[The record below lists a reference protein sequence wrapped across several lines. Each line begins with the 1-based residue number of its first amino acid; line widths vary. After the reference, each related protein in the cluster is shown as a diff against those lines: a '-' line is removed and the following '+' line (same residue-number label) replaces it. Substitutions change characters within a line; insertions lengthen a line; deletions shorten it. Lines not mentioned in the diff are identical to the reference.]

1 MIREVL
7 MKETKNLFHYGYVVA
22 AVSILVV
29 LGSLGLGRFS
39 FTMIYPNMMEGLRLG
54 NTEMGFLA
62 SINFLGYMIFSLAG
76 GIMASRYGPRLIISL
91 SLVIAGI
98 AMVATGL
105 AGGLAVAML
114 LRFITGLGSGGSN
127 VPVMGLISSWF
138 APRRRGMAAGL
149 AVGGS
154 GIGIAGAGILVPL
167 INSSYLHDGWR
178 WSWHLL
184 GGAVVV
190 IGLLAF
196 IFLRNSPY
204 QMGLQPVGATK
215 DSPGQAA
222 GTSTAS
228 PFNWSLIYRSREI
241 WRLAFLYF
249 LFGFSYIIMVNFF
262 SVYLIREAGLAEKT
276 AGYLWSIAGLLGIF
290 SGFIWGNISDLVGR
304 RLALF
309 MVFGLQGTCFA
320 IFALGQSPLYYWSA
334 AIIFG
339 ITSFATPAI
348 IAAATGDFVGA
359 RLAPAGL
366 GMITVLFGIGQILG
380 PALAG
385 YLADFT
391 GTYRIGFFI
400 ASLAALTGA
409 LGSLSIKP
417 PTEARH

>member
-1 MIREVL
+1 MSESRHIL
-7 MKETKNLFHYGYVVA
+7 HYGYVVA
-22 AVSILVV
+22 AISILVV
-29 LGSLGLGRFS
+29 FGSLGLGRFS
-39 FTMIYPNMMEGLRLG
+39 FTMIYPNMMAGLQLG
-54 NTEMGFLA
+54 NTEMGLLA
-62 SINFLGYMIFSLAG
+62 SVNFLGYLIFSLAG
-76 GIMASRYGPRLIISL
+76 GILASRYGPRLIISL

-98 AMVATGL
+98 GMLLTGL
-105 AGGLAVAML
+105 AGGLAFAML
-114 LRFITGLGSGGSN
+114 MRFVTGLGSGGSN

-149 AVGGS
+149 ATGGS
-154 GIGIAGAGILVPL
+154 GLGIAAAGIIVPL
-167 INSSYLHDGWR
+167 INDSYLHDGWR
-178 WSWHLL
+178 WSWHFL
-184 GGAVVV
+184 GGVVFF

-196 IFLRNSPY
+196 FFLRNSPS
-204 QMGLQPVGATK
+204 QKGLPPVGATK
-215 DSPGQAA
+215 DSTTGAAQA
-222 GTSTAS
+222 STAS
-228 PFNWSLIYRSREI
+228 AFTWGMIYRSREI

-262 SVYLIREAGLAEKT
+262 SVYLIREMGLPEKT
-276 AGYLWSIAGLLGIF
+276 AGYIWSIAGLLGIF

-304 RLALF
+304 RLGLF
-309 MVFGLQGTCFA
+309 MVFGLQGICFA
-320 IFALGQSPLYYWSA
+320 IFALGQSPFYYWSA

-366 GMITVLFGIGQILG
+366 GMITVLFGIGQVMG

-409 LGSLSIKP
+409 VGSLSIKP
-417 PTEARH
+417 PLEARH